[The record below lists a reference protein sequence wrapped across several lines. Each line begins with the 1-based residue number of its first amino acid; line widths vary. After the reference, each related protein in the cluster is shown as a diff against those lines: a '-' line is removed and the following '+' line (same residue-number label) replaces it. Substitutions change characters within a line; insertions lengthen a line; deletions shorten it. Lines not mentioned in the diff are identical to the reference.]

1 MSSVRLPMGLLLSRC
16 AMYKS
21 VEHRRH
27 FNHYENMKSSQA
39 LTAFAAL
46 AQETRLGILRLL
58 IRVGADGL
66 PAGEIAAKMGV
77 PAPTLS
83 FHIASLQRAG
93 LVTSLRVQR
102 QIIYAPN
109 YEGVRALLSFLLE
122 DCCNGHPEICA
133 GLFATAEPGCGTPCA
148 PVPKKAQ
155 RRAAKG

>member
-1 MSSVRLPMGLLLSRC
+1 
-16 AMYKS
+16 
-21 VEHRRH
+21 
-27 FNHYENMKSSQA
+27 MKSSQA

-58 IRVGADGL
+58 IRVGDDGL
-66 PAGEIAAKMGV
+66 PAGEIAAKMNV

-93 LVTSLRVQR
+93 LVKSRRVQR

-109 YEGVRALLSFLLE
+109 HEGLRALVSFLLE
-122 DCCNGHPEICA
+122 DCCNGHPEVCA
-133 GLFATAEPGCGTPCA
+133 GLLATVDAECSTACA
-148 PVPKKAQ
+148 PTPKKAA

>member
-1 MSSVRLPMGLLLSRC
+1 
-16 AMYKS
+16 
-21 VEHRRH
+21 
-27 FNHYENMKSSQA
+27 MKSSQA

-58 IRVGADGL
+58 IRIGADGL
-66 PAGEIAAKMGV
+66 PAGEIAAKMKV

-93 LVTSLRVQR
+93 LVKSHRVQR

-109 YEGVRALLSFLLE
+109 HEGVRALVSFLLE

-133 GLFATAEPGCGTPCA
+133 GLFAPPEAACGTSCA
-148 PVPKKAQ
+148 PVP
-155 RRAAKG
+155 RRASRKAARG